1 MYHPIP
7 SNLSNTKGSYDN
19 HTTYTEK
26 LKKKDLKLISKKC
39 IEILSYHENIIHCK
53 KKNLFYQDWNILFFL
68 KKIGNNIVQNKWSK
82 TYIQEMNIYISIP
95 WKYK

>member
-26 LKKKDLKLISKKC
+26 LKKK
-39 IEILSYHENIIHCK
+39 
-53 KKNLFYQDWNILFFL
+53 
-68 KKIGNNIVQNKWSK
+68 KI
-82 TYIQEMNIYISIP
+82 
-95 WKYK
+95 